1 MLNYQNALKIIKKE
15 ELRISNPIPD
25 LLSFLHI
32 DTLYGKNLESILND
46 YLNIIIDNQRNVKPL
61 LIVSSIKTIY
71 EFLPACNEV
80 N

>member
-15 ELRISNPIPD
+15 ELRSSNPIPG